1 MRCPYPSDIKSI
13 CCREKLFFLQGCLL
27 SKIPITFFSFH
38 CEARAGSYYVCK
50 VTQEFWVQSCT
61 ELQFSLAALRERRRR
76 CVRPANTQIP
86 GQRAGVLVGSR
97 DGEGGGGAEARETFQ
112 PSFEGVTRLNSIAP
126 PIPLGSDTTAVCLP
140 AHTHINI
147 LQRFA
152 VVQVRRGL

>member
-1 MRCPYPSDIKSI
+1 MCKT
-13 CCREKLFFLQGCLL
+13 
-27 SKIPITFFSFH
+27 SKHTNPWSA
-38 CEARAGSYYVCK
+38 CWRAG
-50 VTQEFWVQSCT
+50 
-61 ELQFSLAALRERRRR
+61 
-76 CVRPANTQIP
+76 
-86 GQRAGVLVGSR
+86 
-97 DGEGGGGAEARETFQ
+97 GEQGWGGGGGGAEARETFQ